1 MNYREAIKRSLDS
14 HNEVWNRVSK
24 DEHLLSEVDR
34 AISAI
39 IQAFQNERKVL
50 LCGNGGSAADAQHI
64 AAEWQG
70 RYLIDR
76 APLYAEALHVNTSY
90 LTAVAND
97 YHYDE
102 VYARAVA
109 AQGRPGDILIG
120 LSTSGKSPNVVKAI
134 ETAQSKGMITMGF
147 TGSDLNSPMA
157 AKCDILLAVPSSV
170 TARIQE
176 MHILLAHII
185 CEETERALFNLE
197 S

>member
-1 MNYREAIKRSLDS
+1 MNYKDAINRSLDA
-14 HNEVWNRVSK
+14 HRQVWDLVRN
-24 DEHLLSEVDR
+24 DAQLLKAVDQV
-34 AISAI
+34 IDTI
-39 IQAFQNERKVL
+39 IGAFRNGNKVL

-97 YHYDE
+97 YHYDK
-102 VYARAVA
+102 VYARAVE
-109 AQGRPGDILIG
+109 AQGRSGDILIG
-120 LSTSGKSPNVVKAI
+120 LSTSGKSPNVVRAI
-134 ETAQSKGMITMGF
+134 EVANKKDMVTIGF
-147 TGSDLNSPMA
+147 TGAATDTPMA
-157 AKCDILLAVPSSV
+157 AKCNILLPIPSTV

-185 CEETERALFNLE
+185 CEETEKALFGQGD
-197 S
+197 